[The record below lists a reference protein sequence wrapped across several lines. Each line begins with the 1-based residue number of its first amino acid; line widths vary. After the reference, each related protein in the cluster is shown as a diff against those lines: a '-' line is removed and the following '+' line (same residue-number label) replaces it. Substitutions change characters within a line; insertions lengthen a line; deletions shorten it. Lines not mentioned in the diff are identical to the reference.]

1 MWWVL
6 RKRGMSI
13 SACAATAAYV
23 LCQFCFFMFFSL
35 FFSKGHEGEIGAG
48 LMGLL
53 LTVDY
58 HQLFDLGWKKSIRLT
73 LKTGIFYGITF
84 VVLSVLLA
92 GLLILGYTIIT

>member
-35 FFSKGHEGEIGAG
+35 FLSKGHEGEIGVG

-73 LKTGIFYGITF
+73 IKTGIFYGLTILLLSLMLGAAVYLVYSIT
-84 VVLSVLLA
+84 
-92 GLLILGYTIIT
+92 T